1 MLLSLMT
8 YGMVEITF
16 RDSIREGYTAL
27 DARSRYETQALRE
40 FLNMLNGGSMHRK
53 AHLDEADRIV
63 DTISNLTIKYKD
75 QKLIY
80 NELCSPYCFTNELF
94 KTFKRYFDVNY
105 RSAVKNHYYSD
116 LYNLSYPFA
125 SIWGYRVP
133 IEQCLY
139 GVRLPSSNE
148 STGVSLRVGASKSAF
163 YSLPFFPQTSKRKDQ
178 FSLGF
183 ALMFSTVVICLFSSS
198 YYHNAIDFGKILVGL
213 AAILCPLLAI
223 TSTFGLL
230 TLFASRINSLLLV
243 MPFLIMGIGVD
254 SSFLMIHSWVKM
266 AGQNCDAASRL
277 ASVYEESGPSITI
290 SSMTN
295 VLSFGIGAITPTPE
309 IRLFCYGTSTA
320 IFLTYIF
327 QLFLFGATLSIAT
340 AYERPYLHNEDLNSS
355 NWKSE
360 AHWLACAWVYRAV
373 LILLLTVFYWYYA
386 LGGAFTMKIRLNSA
400 KILAKDSY
408 LHKPDFLLNSE
419 HLSPVL
425 LVNNRFDITDINLTT
440 QFWNTLKE
448 LESLPLCKGCDAVLL
463 RSQHSRVG
471 CSLVK
476 LLHDLQRATMAM
488 VLSISQR
495 RMSVVVFVF
504 YGFLSTFSGN
514 ITVERFLFTVGF
526 RNISNW
532 DVRIALMTQW
542 RDVIAKY
549 PALNMTIYESA
560 GFFVDQ
566 MLSLKAVDFQ
576 TALLTVVSMTVV
588 CATFMRSMINIVTA
602 AASMAS
608 ISIGVIGIMSKM
620 GFDLDPVVMV
630 SFLMTIG
637 ISVDYIAHIA
647 YHIQNMLSTAGKKT
661 WSVITH
667 STFIVILKIIIIH
680 YFSHKSSNS

>member
-1 MLLSLMT
+1 MIGTYPRFSLSISMLLSLMT

-40 FLNMLNGGSMHRK
+40 FLNMLNDPMEMAVMMLARDGGSMHRK

-139 GVRLPSSNE
+139 GVRLVDSSKPSSNE
-148 STGVSLRVGASKSAF
+148 STGAKRFFFDDNKIKVNPNMPIESQITNMEHVSLIAIFLYGNKNTTERNIALSKWELGIHEFTKRYNKGQINRS
-163 YSLPFFPQTSKRKDQ
+163 SLVEVYVKGNRILDMEVSEDNRKISPY
-178 FSLGF
+178 FSTGF

-277 ASVYEESGPSITI
+277 GRMFFQTLFKNQCLLPITMKTSVYEESGPSITI

-295 VLSFGIGAITPTPE
+295 VLSFGIGAITPTPGKF
-309 IRLFCYGTSTA
+309 ITIVLST
-320 IFLTYIF
+320 IW
-327 QLFLFGATLSIAT
+327 
-340 AYERPYLHNEDLNSS
+340 R
-355 NWKSE
+355 
-360 AHWLACAWVYRAV
+360 
-373 LILLLTVFYWYYA
+373 
-386 LGGAFTMKIRLNSA
+386 
-400 KILAKDSY
+400 
-408 LHKPDFLLNSE
+408 E

-448 LESLPLCKGCDAVLL
+448 LESPASSYVWL
-463 RSQHSRVG
+463 RAFAQKYNRTKDDYPYNV
-471 CSLVK
+471 
-476 LLHDLQRATMAM
+476 
-488 VLSISQR
+488 
-495 RMSVVVFVF
+495 SV
-504 YGFLSTFSGN
+504 
-514 ITVERFLFTVGF
+514 E
-526 RNISNW
+526 
-532 DVRIALMTQW
+532 
-542 RDVIAKY
+542 
-549 PALNMTIYESA
+549 
-560 GFFVDQ
+560 
-566 MLSLKAVDFQ
+566 
-576 TALLTVVSMTVV
+576 
-588 CATFMRSMINIVTA
+588 
-602 AASMAS
+602 
-608 ISIGVIGIMSKM
+608 
-620 GFDLDPVVMV
+620 
-630 SFLMTIG
+630 
-637 ISVDYIAHIA
+637 
-647 YHIQNMLSTAGKKT
+647 
-661 WSVITH
+661 
-667 STFIVILKIIIIH
+667 
-680 YFSHKSSNS
+680 